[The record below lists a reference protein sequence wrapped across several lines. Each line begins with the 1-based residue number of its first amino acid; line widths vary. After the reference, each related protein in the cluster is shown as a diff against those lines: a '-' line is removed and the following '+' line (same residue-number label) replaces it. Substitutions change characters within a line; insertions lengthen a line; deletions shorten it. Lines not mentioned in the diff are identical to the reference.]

1 MINMAQITYLN
12 PRLPEIIA
20 YVAPIC
26 MIVDIVLS
34 STTDKRVDEQADER
48 ADELADKQDG
58 LTKAFQ
64 EVLAA
69 RT

>member
-48 ADELADKQDG
+48 ADKQDG